1 MCQFFMYSPRSTSP
15 LPQTESKPRQ
25 VWTPEE
31 DRLLAEAV
39 TKGKKSSMDPKTPAS
54 GSINWCKVASHLSRR
69 NNKDC
74 RKRWHYNVAHNIR
87 KGTWTREEDQRLRK
101 AVDSHG
107 PHWSKVAQ
115 VVGSRNGDQCWKR
128 WYDCLDPKID
138 RSPWTPEEDILLLQ
152 IVSQRG
158 RNWTEIVNTHFPN
171 RTSLAAKNR
180 YSILRRRQKSASS
193 SAPSP
198 SSSRS
203 WSSTPNIIRPRTKR
217 TTTTTTTT
225 TITTTTPT
233 AAIPSPMS
241 MTSKPGYLSPTP
253 PTSSQ
258 LTPELGQCFTRSPLS
273 LSDTEST
280 STQGSGLGFLL
291 PPSTLSTGTSSF
303 PTMTTTT
310 TTTTTA
316 AVDASGFGLFS
327 FGNNNGYNCS
337 GDYACGSCAPA
348 DLMVHVSAG
357 PMSMGYASTSTSS
370 PSPSPSTSWSSFSS
384 SSPSPQSLLLNG
396 IYMPGVN
403 QGLVFNFPIVPGT
416 QQAQQQQQFEF
427 IVQTPTP
434 IGTGPPVEYASC
446 CDRSRL

>member
-1 MCQFFMYSPRSTSP
+1 MSSISQFFMYSPRSTSP

-87 KGTWTREEDQRLRK
+87 KGTWTREEDQRLRE
-101 AVDSHG
+101 AFDSHG
-107 PHWSKVAQ
+107 PRWSKVAQ

-193 SAPSP
+193 SSASSP

-203 WSSTPNIIRPRTKR
+203 RSSTPNIIRPRTKR
-217 TTTTTTTT
+217 ATTTTTTTT
-225 TITTTTPT
+225 TTTPT
-233 AAIPSPMS
+233 KAIPSPMS
-241 MTSKPGYLSPTP
+241 MTSKPRYLSPTP

-273 LSDTEST
+273 LSDIEST

-291 PPSTLSTGTSSF
+291 PPSALSTGTSSF
-303 PTMTTTT
+303 PTTT

-316 AVDASGFGLFS
+316 AAAADAANFELFS
-327 FGNNNGYNCS
+327 FGNNGYNCS
-337 GDYACGSCAPA
+337 GDMDCAWGSCAA
-348 DLMVHVSAG
+348 DLMVPSAG
-357 PMSMGYASTSTSS
+357 PMSMSYASTSTSS
-370 PSPSPSTSWSSFSS
+370 PSPSPSMSSSFSS
-384 SSPSPQSLLLNG
+384 SSPSPQSLSLNG
-396 IYMPGVN
+396 IYMPVVN
-403 QGLVFNFPIVPGT
+403 QGLVFNFSNVPAT
-416 QQAQQQQQFEF
+416 QAQQQQQFEF

-434 IGTGPPVEYASC
+434 IGTGAPVEYASW
-446 CDRSRL
+446 CDHSRL

>member
-1 MCQFFMYSPRSTSP
+1 MSSISQFFMYSSRSTSP

-39 TKGKKSSMDPKTPAS
+39 TKGKKSSMDPKKPAN

-101 AVDSHG
+101 AFDSHG
-107 PHWSKVAQ
+107 PRWSKVAQ

-128 WYDCLDPKID
+128 WYDCLNPKID

-152 IVSQRG
+152 TVSLRG

-193 SAPSP
+193 SASSP

-203 WSSTPNIIRPRTKR
+203 RSSTPNITRPRTKR
-217 TTTTTTTT
+217 ATTTTTTTT
-225 TITTTTPT
+225 ATS

-241 MTSKPGYLSPTP
+241 MTSKPRYLSPTP

-291 PPSTLSTGTSSF
+291 PPSALSTGTSSF
-303 PTMTTTT
+303 PT
-310 TTTTTA
+310 TTTTA
-316 AVDASGFGLFS
+316 AAAAAAADAAGFELFS
-327 FGNNNGYNCS
+327 FENNGYNCS
-337 GDYACGSCAPA
+337 GDYAWGSSCAPG
-348 DLMVHVSAG
+348 LMVPSAG
-357 PMSMGYASTSTSS
+357 PMSMGYASTFS
-370 PSPSPSTSWSSFSS
+370 PSPSPSTSSSSFSP
-384 SSPSPQSLLLNG
+384 SPSPQSLSLNG
-396 IYMPGVN
+396 IYMPVVN
-403 QGLVFNFPIVPGT
+403 QGLVFNFPNVPAT
-416 QQAQQQQQFEF
+416 QAQQQQQFEF

-434 IGTGPPVEYASC
+434 IGTGAPVEYASW
-446 CDRSRL
+446 CDHSRL